1 MVTIVTRAGKGSAL
15 TWTEGDANLTNLN
28 NGKLE
33 NVVEDT
39 TPQLGGDLDVNG
51 KSIVSASNGN
61 IAIVPNGSGN
71 IQLTP
76 ATGKITLGAL
86 DFPTGTGTNGYVLTT
101 NGSSAMTWAAASG
114 GGATTLNDLT
124 DVVITAAATGDILRY
139 NGTNWVD
146 TAESSITVGTAG
158 TVTLTADNS
167 TDAINYP
174 LFANAATGN
183 ISPRTDTG
191 FTYSPSNGVLKS
203 NYFDGIIGDTIFDGN
218 SNQLSGPKLGY
229 FTTATATK
237 FTRTG
242 DVSSSAFGMVGIGLG
257 INSAG
262 SASTFTDTGTA
273 GTRANTY
280 ISVIRGGTLVA
291 TNAVTHTNATALY
304 LESPVASTNTT
315 ITNNYALLTSGN
327 VKVTGQVTG
336 DNITSPLFNRVNSVA
351 SNAWTTSGI
360 GYKSLAAT
368 FTDTTSTGTTAAS
381 YINVLDTTTFASTNV
396 NTITEAANL
405 YLGNAVQGTNTT
417 ITNAYSLITAG
428 NVKVGGTVFGNFG
441 AINNANLGYFSAQI
455 RTGNLSQ
462 TSWSTTGIA
471 FRNLAST
478 FTDTTSTGTQA
489 AKYVNIFDA
498 PIVNHTNSV
507 TVTDFVNLYVAAPTS
522 GTNTTATNSWALL
535 SNGRIKATG
544 IDLQGAN
551 ANTVISPT
559 GTGTVAIQPAGT
571 LTLGNASATTTFASS
586 IIQANGTNQSIS
598 FSPSGTGAITLSSGA
613 AGTINNMSIG
623 ATTKS
628 TGAFTT
634 LTADTTTLDDIRET
648 VFAIGN
654 SGATTLTPNAANGS
668 VQTITAT
675 GNFTLSA
682 FTSPVSGQTITFI
695 ITQDGVGSK
704 TLTSTMKFAGGS
716 KTLSTAA
723 NSIDI
728 LTVSYIGT
736 TYYASL
742 SKGFV

>member
-15 TWTEGDANLTNLN
+15 AWTEGDANLTNLN

-39 TPQLGGDLDVNG
+39 TPQLGGDLDVNS

-86 DFPTGTGTNGYVLTT
+86 DFPTGTGTTGQVLTT
-101 NGSSAMTWAAASG
+101 NGSSAMTWTTVSG
-114 GGATTLNDLT
+114 GGGASALNDLT
-124 DVVITAAATGDILRY
+124 DVVITSSATGDILRY

-158 TVTLTADNS
+158 TVTLTADNT

-191 FTYSPSNGVLKS
+191 FTYSPLNGVLKS
-203 NYFDGIIGDTIFDGN
+203 NYFNGIIGDTVFDGV
-218 SNQLSGPKLGY
+218 SNQLSGPNLGY
-229 FTTATATK
+229 FTTATAS
-237 FTRTG
+237 RIVRDG
-242 DVSSSAFGMVGIGLG
+242 NVSATALGLAGIGLVV
-257 INSAG
+257 NPSSG
-262 SASTFTDTGTA
+262 SSTFTDTGTA

-291 TNAVTHTNATALY
+291 TNAVTHSNATALY

-327 VKVTGQVTG
+327 VKVVGTLTS
-336 DNITSPLFNRVNSVA
+336 DNVTSPLFNRQNSVN
-351 SNAWTTSGI
+351 SNAWTTFGI
-360 GYKSLAAT
+360 GYKSGAAT
-368 FTDTTSTGTTAAS
+368 FTDITSSGTTPAS

-405 YLGNAVQGTNTT
+405 YLGNAVNGTNTT
-417 ITNAYSLITAG
+417 ITNAYSLVTAG
-428 NVKVGGTVFGNFG
+428 SIKVNGTIFGNFG
-441 AINNANLGYFSAQI
+441 NINNANLGYFSAQI

-462 TSWSTTGIA
+462 TSWSTSGIA
-471 FRNLAST
+471 FRSVANT
-478 FTDTTSTGTQA
+478 FTDTTTTAGTQA

-498 PIVNHTNSV
+498 PTVVHTNAV
-507 TVTDFVNLYVAAPTS
+507 TVTELANLYVAAPIAS
-522 GTNTTATNSWALL
+522 TNTTATNAFAVL
-535 SNGRIKATG
+535 SNGRIKATDFTG
-544 IDLQGAN
+544 TIGATT
-551 ANTVISPT
+551 ANTGAFT
-559 GTGTVAIQPAGT
+559 T
-571 LTLGNASATTTFASS
+571 LSASTSV
-586 IIQANGTNQSIS
+586 S
-598 FSPSGTGAITLSSGA
+598 FSPSGTITFNPST

-623 ATTKS
+623 ATTKAAG
-628 TGAFTT
+628 TFTT

-648 VFAIGN
+648 IFSLGTT
-654 SGATTLTPNAANGS
+654 SGTITPNAANGS
-668 VQTITAT
+668 IQTITLN
-675 GNFTLSA
+675 GNLTLNA
-682 FTSPVSGQTITFI
+682 FASPVSGQTITLI
-695 ITQDGVGSK
+695 ITTGGTGR
-704 TLTSTMKFAGGS
+704 TLTSSMLFAGGS
-716 KTLSTAA
+716 KTLSTT
-723 NSIDI
+723 STVDI
-728 LTVSYIGT
+728 LTISYIGT

-742 SKGFV
+742 AKGFA